1 MVRPAFSA
9 EFKKRMKN
17 LLSSGYSCI
26 LMLIFSLFLPAPT
39 PSAISAS
46 PPVSRSP
53 RNRLAH
59 LNLTLSTTSLI
70 RIILYLPITIDLNMK
85 PRKNYFTQS
94 QAVLPNL
101 HPPAEFQHLIQAKK
115 EFHSLIKQELRALEE
130 MENEEI
136 EREREKG
143 KEVQV
148 VAFVVEDRLEKERE
162 GEREEK
168 SSGEVARSY

>member
-1 MVRPAFSA
+1 
-9 EFKKRMKN
+9 
-17 LLSSGYSCI
+17 
-26 LMLIFSLFLPAPT
+26 
-39 PSAISAS
+39 
-46 PPVSRSP
+46 
-53 RNRLAH
+53 
-59 LNLTLSTTSLI
+59 
-70 RIILYLPITIDLNMK
+70 MK

-148 VAFVVEDRLEKERE
+148 LPFVFEDRAGERMEREKEK
-162 GEREEK
+162 EEK